1 MDIEA
6 PLGYKYMQAIQD
18 LSGDKDS
25 PLSVEVDDDNNFQI
39 NWYDREPI
47 DFGIIREKVY
57 EMDHKTIDPKDSVL
71 QKFKNLGFSDEEIKL
86 IINNINT

>member
-57 EMDHKTIDPKDSVL
+57 EMDQETPDPKVSVV
-71 QKFKNLGFSDEEIKL
+71 QKFKNLGFSDEEIEL
-86 IINNINT
+86 IVNNINI